1 MHRPRGLLGPL
12 GPLALVLPLAV
23 MTVPAT
29 AYASCAAGS
38 GPEGSPVVFVGT
50 AQEERRGFTRF
61 EVEEVWAG
69 PDLAEQVWVLSGQ
82 EQPPF
87 PLNMFSAVASSVDAE
102 FVDGE
107 RYVVGATADFSTG
120 ACSISEATADLDSLR
135 PDDTRSPVDGGS
147 TGADPP
153 LGPWTIGL
161 MGVGAGGLVALVVVL
176 RRRRRGAG

>member
-1 MHRPRGLLGPL
+1 MRRFLGLVALL
-12 GPLALVLPLAV
+12 IALPLALV
-23 MTVPAT
+23 TVPAP
-29 AYASCAAGS
+29 AYASCAADS

-87 PLNMFSAVASSVDAE
+87 PLNMFSAVASSVDAD

-107 RYVVGATADFSTG
+107 RYVVGASDDFSTG
-120 ACSISEATADLDSLR
+120 ACSVSEATADLDSLR
-135 PDDTRSPVDGGS
+135 PDDARPPVDGGS

-153 LGPWTIGL
+153 VGSWTIGL
-161 MGVGAGGLVALVVVL
+161 LGAGAGALVALVVVV
-176 RRRRRGAG
+176 RRRRRG

>member
-1 MHRPRGLLGPL
+1 MRRILGLLVWMV
-12 GPLALVLPLAV
+12 PLALVA
-23 MTVPAT
+23 VPAP
-29 AYASCAAGS
+29 AYASCAADS

-69 PDLAEQVWVLSGQ
+69 PDLADEVWVLSGQ

-87 PLNMFSAVASSVDAE
+87 PLNMFSAVSSSVDAE
-102 FVDGE
+102 FIDGD
-107 RYVVGATADFSTG
+107 RYVVGASDDFRTG
-120 ACSISEATADLDSLR
+120 ACSVSEATADLDSLR
-135 PDDTRSPVDGGS
+135 PDDARSPVDGGA

-161 MGVGAGGLVALVVVL
+161 MGAGAGVLVALAVAV
-176 RRRRRGAG
+176 RRHRRAAG